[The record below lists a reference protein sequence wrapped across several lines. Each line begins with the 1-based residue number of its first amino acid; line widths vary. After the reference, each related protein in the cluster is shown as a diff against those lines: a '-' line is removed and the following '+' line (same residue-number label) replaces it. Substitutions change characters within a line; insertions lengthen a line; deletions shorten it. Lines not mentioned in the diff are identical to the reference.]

1 MGYNRAKVVNMT
13 SQVFYRKWRP
23 QSFAEVAGQEYV
35 TRTLKNALAQGR
47 LAHAYLFCGP
57 RGTGKTS
64 TGRVLAKAV
73 NCLSGGKGEPC
84 NTCELC
90 RATSEGRAMDVIEI
104 DAASNR
110 GIDEIRQLRERV
122 GFTPSQSRYKVYIID
137 EVHML
142 TDAASNALLK
152 TLEEPPPHVIFVLA
166 TTELH
171 KVLPTILSRCQRFDF
186 RRLSQTAVIARLE
199 HVCQQEGI
207 QCQAEALRLI
217 SRATTGSLRDA
228 ENLLEQLV
236 TYYGTKLEI
245 EHVRALL
252 GFSDDQRAR
261 ELANYIIKGDV
272 STGLAAINGVAEDGL
287 DLRQFN
293 RELVEYLRRL
303 LLIKSGAPQAVDAT
317 AEELAEMKELVAK
330 VSLEHVIKAVK
341 LFGSI
346 DLRLDSYSPLPLELA
361 LVECSFRQAESTVS
375 PAERTAVKKE
385 LTEVPPLKAAAPK
398 APMKSPAL
406 VEPVAGVEV
415 PPKSTVPPKAPG
427 PAQTVPV
434 SPVPEPVLTIN
445 VDKPAGVETFRQ
457 HWAEFVRSVK
467 GLGSAGNLDAFLRD
481 CKPLNLEGDTLVL
494 GFPYAFHKDKI
505 ENPKY
510 RHIIEKKLSEVFGST
525 YKVRCVLTPREKK
538 APSPQLNNPLVKAAV
553 EMGAVIVEEPE
564 EK

>member
-1 MGYNRAKVVNMT
+1 MT
-13 SQVFYRKWRP
+13 SQVYYRKWRP
-23 QSFAEVAGQEYV
+23 QSFADVAGQEHV

-73 NCLSGGKGEPC
+73 NCLAGGKGEPC

-110 GIDEIRQLRERV
+110 GIDEIRQLKERV

-166 TTELH
+166 TTEPH
-171 KVLPTILSRCQRFDF
+171 KMLSTILSRCQRFDF
-186 RRLSQTAVIARLE
+186 RRLSQSAVIARLE
-199 HVCQQEGI
+199 HICKHEGI
-207 QCQAEALRLI
+207 ECQSEVLRQI

-236 TYYGTKLEI
+236 TYYDTKLEI

-252 GFSDDQRAR
+252 GFSDDQRAK
-261 ELANYIIKGDV
+261 ELAKQIINNDV
-272 STGLAAINGVAEDGL
+272 SAGLVAINGIADDGL

-303 LLIKSGAPQAVDAT
+303 LLIKSGATQAVDVST
-317 AEELAEMKELVAK
+317 EELAEMKELVSK
-330 VSLEHVIKAVK
+330 VSVEHIIKAVK

-346 DLRLDSYSPLPLELA
+346 DLRLDSYSSLPLELA
-361 LVECSFRQAESTVS
+361 LVECSLKHTEPVVSSGERTVS
-375 PAERTAVKKE
+375 RKE
-385 LTEVPPLKAAAPK
+385 TPETPPKTTTPRAAAKPRATGEPASLPK
-398 APMKSPAL
+398 PAVLKSPAP
-406 VEPVAGVEV
+406 EPVNVVIPSSEPVLAVNMDKQAGVEV
-415 PPKSTVPPKAPG
+415 F
-427 PAQTVPV
+427 Q
-434 SPVPEPVLTIN
+434 E
-445 VDKPAGVETFRQ
+445 
-457 HWAEFVRSVK
+457 HWDEFVRSVR

-481 CKPLNLEGDTLVL
+481 GRPMSLEGDTLVL
-494 GFPYAFHKDKI
+494 GFPYKFHKDKI

-510 RHIIEKKLSEVFGST
+510 KIIIEKRLSEIYGSPL
-525 YKVRCVLTPREKK
+525 KIRSVLAEREKK
-538 APSPQLNNPLVKAAV
+538 APNPQLNNPLIKAAI

>member
-1 MGYNRAKVVNMT
+1 MT

-23 QSFAEVAGQEYV
+23 QSFAEVAGQEHV
-35 TRTLKNALAQGR
+35 TRTLKNALSQGR

-84 NTCELC
+84 NTCDLC

-142 TDAASNALLK
+142 TDAAGNALLK
-152 TLEEPPPHVIFVLA
+152 TLEEPPPHVIFILA
-166 TTELH
+166 TTEPH

-199 HVCQQEGI
+199 YVCQQEGI
-207 QCQAEALRLI
+207 QCQTEALRLI

-236 TYYGTKLEI
+236 TYYGPKVEV
-245 EHVRALL
+245 EHIRALL
-252 GFSDDQRAR
+252 GFSDDQRAG
-261 ELANYIIKGDV
+261 ELARHIIKGDV
-272 STGLAAINGVAEDGL
+272 STGLAAINGVADDGL

-317 AEELAEMKELVAK
+317 AEELAEMKELVVK
-330 VSLEHVIKAVK
+330 VPLEHIIKAVK

-346 DLRLDSYSPLPLELA
+346 DLRLDNYSPLPLELA
-361 LVECSFRQAESTVS
+361 LVECSTHQPEPAVS
-375 PAERTAVKKE
+375 PAERTPSKKE
-385 LTEVPPLKAAAPK
+385 KAETPPLPKTTAQK
-398 APMKSPAL
+398 APTKYSTPAELVGEAEAPPKLPVQKAPSPA
-406 VEPVAGVEV
+406 PAV
-415 PPKSTVPPKAPG
+415 PT
-427 PAQTVPV
+427 PA
-434 SPVPEPVLTIN
+434 PVLAIPT
-445 VDKPAGVETFRQ
+445 DKPVGTEFFRQ
-457 HWAEFVRSVK
+457 HWKDFLGSLK
-467 GLGSAGNLDAFLRD
+467 GLGSSGNLDAFLRSA
-481 CKPLNLEGDTLVL
+481 CEPLDLDGDTLVL
-494 GFPYAFHKDKI
+494 GFYHDFHKKKI
-505 ENPKY
+505 EDPKY
-510 RHIIEKKLSEVFGST
+510 RHIVEKRLSEVFGST

-553 EMGAVIVEEPE
+553 EMGAVIVEEAE

>member
-1 MGYNRAKVVNMT
+1 MA

-23 QSFAEVAGQEYV
+23 QSFAEVAGQEHV

-73 NCLSGGKGEPC
+73 NCLAGGKGEPC
-84 NTCELC
+84 NTCDLC

-166 TTELH
+166 TTEPH

-186 RRLSQTAVIARLE
+186 RRLSQTAVVARLE
-199 HVCQQEGI
+199 YVCQQESI
-207 QCQAEALRLI
+207 QCQTEALRLI

-236 TYYGTKLEI
+236 TYYGPKVEI

-261 ELANYIIKGDV
+261 DLARHIIKGDV
-272 STGLAAINGVAEDGL
+272 STGLAAINSVADDGL

-303 LLIKSGAPQAVDAT
+303 LLVKSGAPQAVDAT

-330 VSLEHVIKAVK
+330 APLEHIIKAVK

-346 DLRLDSYSPLPLELA
+346 DLRLDNYSPLPLELA
-361 LVECSFRQAESTVS
+361 LVECSIHQPEPAVS
-375 PAERTAVKKE
+375 PAERIPPKKE
-385 LTEVPPLKAAAPK
+385 LPEAPPPRATAQK
-398 APMKSPAL
+398 APTKSPTPAEL
-406 VEPVAGVEV
+406 TGEEEA
-415 PPKSTVPPKAPG
+415 PPKSPVQKKAPG
-427 PAQTVPV
+427 PIPAAPA
-434 SPVPEPVLTIN
+434 PALVLPIPT
-445 VDKPAGVETFRQ
+445 DKPVGAEFFRQ
-457 HWAEFVRSVK
+457 HWKDFLGSLK
-467 GLGSAGNLDAFLRD
+467 GLGSSGNLDALLRSA
-481 CKPLNLEGDTLVL
+481 CEPLDLDGDTLVL
-494 GFPYAFHKDKI
+494 GVYYPFHKQKI
-505 ENPKY
+505 EDPKY
-510 RHIIEKKLSEVFGST
+510 RHMIEKKLSEVFGST
-525 YKVRCVLTPREKK
+525 YKVRCVLAPREKK
-538 APSPQLNNPLVKAAV
+538 APSPQLNNPLVQAAV
-553 EMGAVIVEEPE
+553 EMGAVIVEEAE

>member
-1 MGYNRAKVVNMT
+1 MA

-23 QSFAEVAGQEYV
+23 QSFAEVAGQEHV

-47 LAHAYLFCGP
+47 LAHAYLLCGP

-73 NCLSGGKGEPC
+73 NCLAGGKGEPC
-84 NTCELC
+84 NACALC
-90 RATSEGRAMDVIEI
+90 QAISEGRAMDVIEI

-122 GFTPSQSRYKVYIID
+122 GFTPSQARYKVYIID

-166 TTELH
+166 TTEPH

-186 RRLSQTAVIARLE
+186 RRLSQTAVVARLE
-199 HVCQQEGI
+199 YVCQQEGI

-217 SRATTGSLRDA
+217 SRAATGSLRDA

-236 TYYGTKLEI
+236 TYYGPKVEV

-261 ELANYIIKGDV
+261 ELARHIIKGDV
-272 STGLAAINGVAEDGL
+272 STGLVAINSVADDGL

-293 RELVEYLRRL
+293 RELLEYLRRL
-303 LLIKSGAPQAVDAT
+303 LLVKSGAPQAVDAT
-317 AEELAEMKELVAK
+317 AEELAEMKELVARA
-330 VSLEHVIKAVK
+330 SLEHIIKAVK

-346 DLRLDSYSPLPLELA
+346 DLRLDNYSPLPLELA
-361 LVECSFRQAESTVS
+361 LVEYSIRQPEPAVS
-375 PAERTAVKKE
+375 SAERTPPKKE
-385 LTEVPPLKAAAPK
+385 PPEAPPPRATAQKTPTKHPTPAELTGEAEA
-398 APMKSPAL
+398 
-406 VEPVAGVEV
+406 
-415 PPKSTVPPKAPG
+415 PPKSPVQKAPS
-427 PAQTVPV
+427 PAPAVPAA
-434 SPVPEPVLTIN
+434 PAPAPVLVVPT
-445 VDKPAGVETFRQ
+445 DKPVGVEFFRQ
-457 HWAEFVRSVK
+457 HWKDFLGSLK
-467 GLGSAGNLDAFLRD
+467 GLGSSGTLDALLRNACEPVD
-481 CKPLNLEGDTLVL
+481 LDGDTLVL
-494 GFPYAFHKDKI
+494 GVYYPFHKQKI
-505 ENPKY
+505 EDTKY
-510 RHIIEKKLSEVFGST
+510 RHIIEKRLSEVFGST

-538 APSPQLNNPLVKAAV
+538 APSPQVNNPLVEGPLVKAAL
-553 EMGAVIVEEPE
+553 EMGAVIVEEAE

>member
-1 MGYNRAKVVNMT
+1 MT

-23 QSFAEVAGQEYV
+23 QSFAEVAGQEHV
-35 TRTLKNALAQGR
+35 TRTLKNALVQGR

-84 NTCELC
+84 NTCDLC

-166 TTELH
+166 TTEPH

-186 RRLSQTAVIARLE
+186 RRLSQAAVIARLE
-199 HVCQQEGI
+199 HICQHEGI
-207 QCQAEALRLI
+207 ECQAEALRQI
-217 SRATTGSLRDA
+217 SRAATGSLRDA

-236 TYYGTKLEI
+236 TYYGSKLEI
-245 EHVRALL
+245 EHVQALL
-252 GFSDDQRAR
+252 GFSDDQRAK
-261 ELANYIIKGDV
+261 ELAKYIIKSDV
-272 STGLAAINGVAEDGL
+272 STGLATINSIADDGL

-330 VSLEHVIKAVK
+330 VSLEHIIKAVK
-341 LFGSI
+341 FFGSI

-361 LVECSFRQAESTVS
+361 LVECSVKQAEPTVS
-375 PAERTAVKKE
+375 PAERTATKKE
-385 LTEVPPLKAAAPK
+385 SPEAPPLKATVKSRAPGELVAEAGVPPRPKVSK
-398 APMKSPAL
+398 APGPEPATPIAPIP
-406 VEPVAGVEV
+406 EPVAAINVDKQAGVEV
-415 PPKSTVPPKAPG
+415 
-427 PAQTVPV
+427 
-434 SPVPEPVLTIN
+434 
-445 VDKPAGVETFRQ
+445 FRQ
-457 HWAEFVRSVK
+457 HWEEFVRSVK

-481 CKPLNLEGDTLVL
+481 GKPMSLEGDTLVL
-494 GFPYAFHKDKI
+494 GFPYAFHRDKI

-510 RHIIEKKLSEVFGST
+510 RHIIEKKLSEVFGSP

-538 APSPQLNNPLVKAAV
+538 APNSQLNNPLIKAAV